1 MTMAKLI
8 LTHEVTGLGS
18 AGDVVD
24 VKSGYARNYLVPQG
38 LAIAWTRGGE
48 KQVSDIKSARASRA
62 LASLDEAQSLKAKLE
77 AVTVTV
83 NASAGLGGRLFGSV
97 KTADIA
103 AAVSEAGLGDIDK
116 RSIEIGSTIKAIGSY
131 SATVRLH
138 DGVVATLALKVV
150 ARK

>member
-1 MTMAKLI
+1 MAKLI

-24 VKSGYARNYLVPQG
+24 VKNGYARNYLVPQG
-38 LAIAWTRGGE
+38 LAILWSRGGE
-48 KQVSDIKSARASRA
+48 KQVTDIKKARTIRA
-62 LASLDEAQSLKAKLE
+62 LASLDEAQALKAKLE
-77 AVTVTV
+77 SITITVK
-83 NASAGLGGRLFGSV
+83 ASAGAEGRLFGSV

-103 AAVSEAGLGDIDK
+103 AAVAEAGLGDIDK
-116 RSIEIGSTIKAIGSY
+116 RTIEIATTIKSTGAY

-138 DGVVATLALKVV
+138 DGVSATLSLTVV

>member
-1 MTMAKLI
+1 MAKLI

-24 VKSGYARNYLVPQG
+24 VKNGYARNYLVPQG
-38 LAIAWTRGGE
+38 LAIHWTRGGE
-48 KQVSDIKSARASRA
+48 KQVTDIKQARATRA
-62 LASLDEAQSLKAKLE
+62 LASLDEAQSLKATLE
-77 AVTVTV
+77 SATVTV
-83 NASAGLGGRLFGSV
+83 KASAGTEGRLFGSV

-103 AAVSEAGLGDIDK
+103 AAVAEAGLGDIDK
-116 RSIEIGSTIKAIGSY
+116 RTIELASAIKSVGAY

-138 DGVVATLALKVV
+138 DGVSATLALKVI